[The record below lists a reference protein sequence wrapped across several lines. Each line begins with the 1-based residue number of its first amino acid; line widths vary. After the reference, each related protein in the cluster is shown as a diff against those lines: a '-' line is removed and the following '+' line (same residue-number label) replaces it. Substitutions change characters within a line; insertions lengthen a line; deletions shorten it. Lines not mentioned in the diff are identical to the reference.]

1 MSADLYEIYINNLL
15 NQIENSGIGA
25 KIGYFN
31 CAAPT
36 CADDVAILCD
46 SPQDLQIIINMAY
59 NYSCTERYK
68 LQPPIYP
75 DRKKKREERFV
86 WTIGDSRMPVVGK
99 ATHVGI
105 LRTSV
110 PNDPDSIY
118 ENIQKAKRAIY
129 SLLPAG
135 FHGKNGLDIQ
145 SLIQILNIYVM
156 PVLLYGLELLTPT
169 GKNLEIMDIFHKKC
183 LKQLLSLPMNVAT
196 PVIYQ
201 LRVK

>member
-1 MSADLYEIYINNLL
+1 MTGVATFIGNDSSFFKHFLWNISIISRFFPVGVNNSRPYKRTGITYI
-15 NQIENSGIGA
+15 
-25 KIGYFN
+25 
-31 CAAPT
+31 
-36 CADDVAILCD
+36 
-46 SPQDLQIIINMAY
+46 
-59 NYSCTERYK
+59 
-68 LQPPIYP
+68 
-75 DRKKKREERFV
+75 RKKKREERFV

-99 ATHVGI
+99 ATHIGI
-105 LRTSV
+105 LRTSI

-169 GKNLEIMDIFHKKC
+169 GKNR
-183 LKQLLSLPMNVAT
+183 S
-196 PVIYQ
+196 
-201 LRVK
+201 R